1 MSLKIQLFEKQR
13 IRTAW
18 DEEKEEWYFSIVDV
32 VGVLT
37 DSVDPTAY
45 WRKLKQ
51 RLKAEGNETVTNCH
65 GLKMTAHDGKKRLTD
80 VADTEQLLRIIQ
92 SIPSPKAEPFKLWL
106 AQVGREHIE
115 ETIDPELTIERAL
128 ETYLK
133 KGYTRE
139 WINQRLQAIQVRK
152 ELTDEWDA
160 RGVQKGVEYAILTDE
175 ISRAWSGMSTRQ
187 YKNLKG
193 LKKENLRDNMTT
205 LELVLNM
212 LAEATTT
219 EISKQ
224 KAPST
229 FSENIAVAREGG
241 EAAGIARKNSPA
253 AASRRT
259 APSTP
264 GWTCTGFPA
273 VCTEASLIRKAPS
286 ASPPLPP
293 CAWADGWRE
302 NF

>member
-1 MSLKIQLFEKQR
+1 MQQDNRIQLFENKR

-18 DEEKEEWYFSIVDV
+18 DAEKEEWFFSIVDV
-32 VGVLT
+32 VAVLT
-37 DSVDPTAY
+37 AQPDQRGASNY
-45 WRKLKQ
+45 WAKLKQ
-51 RLKAEGNETVTNCH
+51 RLKEEGADQLLTNCQQ
-65 GLKMTAHDGKKRLTD
+65 LKLKSPKDGKRYNTD

-106 AQVGREHIE
+106 AQVGRERIE
-115 ETIDPELTIERAL
+115 ETIDPELTIDRAL

-133 KGYTRE
+133 KGYSRE

-160 RGVQKGVEYAILTDE
+160 RGVQQGREYAILTDE
-175 ISRAWSGMSTRQ
+175 ITKAWSGMNTRQ
-187 YKNLKG
+187 YKSLKG

-224 KAPST
+224 KAPEGMR
-229 FSENIAVAREGG
+229 ENVEVARSGG
-241 EAAGIARKNSPA
+241 KVAGDARKAIEQQTGVPVITSKNA
-253 AASRRT
+253 AQLNQVVT
-259 APSTP
+259 N
-264 GWTCTGFPA
+264 
-273 VCTEASLIRKAPS
+273 LIES
-286 ASPPLPP
+286 AKSF
-293 CAWADGWRE
+293 ADGDKKSE
-302 NF
+302 KQTVDP

>member
-212 LAEATTT
+212 LVEATTT

-224 KAPST
+224 KAPAT
-229 FSENIAVAREGG
+229 LSENIDVARAGG
-241 EAAGIARKNSPA
+241 KVAGDARKAIETQTGVPVITSKNA
-253 AASRRT
+253 AQLSEVVTNLLEDA
-259 APSTP
+259 
-264 GWTCTGFPA
+264 GNK
-273 VCTEASLIRKAPS
+273 EK
-286 ASPPLPP
+286 
-293 CAWADGWRE
+293 
-302 NF
+302 

>member
-1 MSLKIQLFEKQR
+1 MGNDKIQLFEDKR

-18 DEEKEEWYFSIVDV
+18 DAEKEEWFFSIVDV
-32 VGVLT
+32 VAVLT
-37 DSVDPTAY
+37 DQPDQRGASNY
-45 WRKLKQ
+45 WAKLKQ
-51 RLKAEGNETVTNCH
+51 RLKEEGADQLLTNCQQ
-65 GLKMTAHDGKKRLTD
+65 LKLKSPKDGKRYNTD

-106 AQVGREHIE
+106 AQVGRERIE
-115 ETIDPELTIERAL
+115 ETIDPELTIDRAL

-133 KGYTRE
+133 KGYSRE
-139 WINQRLQAIQVRK
+139 WINQRLQAVQVRK

-175 ISRAWSGMSTRQ
+175 ITKAWSGMNTRQ
-187 YKNLKG
+187 YKNFKG

-224 KAPST
+224 KAPEGLQ
-229 FSENIAVAREGG
+229 ENVEVARSGG
-241 EAAGIARKNSPA
+241 KVAGDARKAIEQQTGVPVITSKNA
-253 AASRRT
+253 AQLNQVVTNLIEATDEIASKDK
-259 APSTP
+259 SK
-264 GWTCTGFPA
+264 
-273 VCTEASLIRKAPS
+273 E
-286 ASPPLPP
+286 
-293 CAWADGWRE
+293 
-302 NF
+302 